1 MLAMAEGDL
10 YVWKCKCLHAD
21 QSPPTAS
28 ERSNK
33 KTKKKNATPITV
45 DSFFDSDN
53 EDLDGYSSPRVACAK
68 KSSDI
73 RRISFDMDPE
83 MYVVEIDEHAKGC
96 PRGSIVTPTNHTY
109 SIELRT

>member
-45 DSFFDSDN
+45 DSFDSDN